1 MSGGMPMSVLAKG
14 PLSPFRMDS
23 CISDPQQELLVVFR
37 EQNLRAFIDILCD
50 DTVDVNKE
58 YVGENF
64 QTILHLAV
72 ESEKYDF
79 AKELL
84 RHPNCDPNIPNK
96 VIKKCPLH
104 TAVEKGNVSLTKL
117 LLDSGAD
124 VNAKMENGNSAL
136 HIAALRSSANWVKG
150 NDKYQMLQNMREIIN
165 LLLGQDNI
173 YFDTENNIECTPLF
187 YAAEKGTEDVVK
199 ALLKKGACIT
209 TEVDEETAEEWIQKR
224 MPNLLKEVNTENNR
238 QNNNSI
244 ENILFK
250 TLYNEF
256 TNPGGFARKF
266 EQVSDKKPKIDLNH
280 DDGGYTFLQYC
291 CDLGYHDIADL
302 LLTQGADPNHVGMNN
317 KIPPVVWAAHHGYHK
332 VIKVFKR
339 KFLEE
344 NIQVDFSAT
353 DNNVRKEN
361 VLHKALKAES
371 KAYINR
377 DQRNYTECIKLL
389 LDDETERFK
398 NNIAAAVN
406 AQDNLGNTPLH
417 VAAQSGN
424 HEAVRK
430 LLRCEANLGLKN
442 YRGQTP
448 IVHIAPDIMEEFLD
462 DCLKSDG
469 LTTDDKFKITFKY
482 HFLGPPISRKFSIDK
497 EPLMNTKNDESDENK
512 KELPETEPLWY
523 MSQIKEHRY
532 LLSHPTITSFLWMK
546 WRKIRPY
553 FYFNVLFYLI
563 FVSLLTAY
571 VLLRN
576 MGIDEMDD
584 TKVIAEGEVVRET
597 TTTLAWLQWSTFVFL
612 VIFTLRELFQISV
625 SYRRYIFSMENLMEA
640 ALIVLTFI
648 LMFGASEPVVV
659 KHVSGVIILLSWV
672 EAVLLVGGHPRLST
686 YITMFSKVSFNFAK
700 FLSWF
705 ISFIIAFGLC
715 FFIIFH
721 HPEGAKN
728 DDGEDI
734 NGYFVNPSKSL
745 MKTIIMSLTGEI
757 EFEDLEF
764 STDASRIIFLIYV
777 FFIMLVLVNLLNG
790 LAVSDIVDIQKQAEI
805 MSHISRVELM
815 CHMESILLGDPF
827 MFLTNFPESKLA
839 KKLPS
844 CNLFAAMYKLKCIR
858 KLFSIFGS
866 SKFLLFSERLKKKQ
880 AVFYPNTSKK
890 EQSLPTGVKNDLVL
904 SESILEAAKGL
915 IIKKN
920 TITEEQET
928 KKRLEKMEKSLLL
941 MAEQQNYI
949 ISMLKSI
956 KN

>member
-1 MSGGMPMSVLAKG
+1 
-14 PLSPFRMDS
+14 MDS
-23 CISDPQQELLVVFR
+23 CISDPQQELLVVFK

-58 YVGENF
+58 YAAENF
-64 QTILHLAV
+64 QTILQLSV

-79 AKELL
+79 VKELL
-84 RHPNCDPNIPNK
+84 RHPSCDPNIPNK

-104 TAVEKGNVSLTKL
+104 TAVEKGNVPMTRL
-117 LLDSGAD
+117 LLDCGAD
-124 VNAKMENGNSAL
+124 VNAKMENGNTAL
-136 HIAALRSSANWVKG
+136 HIAALRSAANWVKG
-150 NDKYQMLQNMREIIN
+150 NEKYQMLINMREIID
-165 LLLGQDNI
+165 LLLSQENI

-187 YAAEKGTEDVVK
+187 YAAEKGTDDAVK

-209 TEVDEETAEEWIQKR
+209 TEVDEETAEDWIQKR
-224 MPNLLKEVNTENNR
+224 MPNVLKEVNTAKNR
-238 QNNNSI
+238 QNNNSM

-266 EQVSDKKPKIDLNH
+266 EQVSDKRAKIDLNY
-280 DDGGYTFLQYC
+280 DDGGYTFLQYS
-291 CDLGYHDIADL
+291 CDMGYHEIVDL

-317 KIPPVVWAAHHGYHK
+317 KIPPVVWAAHHGYYK
-332 VIKVFKR
+332 VIKVFKK
-339 KFLEE
+339 KFLEQHV
-344 NIQVDFSAT
+344 QVDFSAN

-377 DQRNYTECIKLL
+377 DQRNYSECIKLL
-389 LDDETERFK
+389 LDDDTDKFK
-398 NNIAAAVN
+398 NNIAAAIN

-417 VAAQSGN
+417 IAAQTGN

-430 LLRCEANLGLKN
+430 LLRSEANLGLKN

-462 DCLKSDG
+462 DCLKSEG

-482 HFLGPPISRKFSIDK
+482 HFLGPPRMRKFSIDK
-497 EPLMNTKNDESDENK
+497 EPLMNSKKVMSDESK

-563 FVSLLTAY
+563 FASLLTAY
-571 VLLRN
+571 VLVLN
-576 MGIDEMDD
+576 MEIDD
-584 TKVIAEGEVVRET
+584 TKMIPESEMDKET
-597 TTTLAWLQWSTFVFL
+597 ADTAGLKWATFVFL
-612 VIFTLRELFQISV
+612 IIFTLRELFQISV
-625 SYRRYIFSMENLMEA
+625 SYRRYIFSIENLMEV
-640 ALIVLTFI
+640 ALIILTFI
-648 LMFGASEPVVV
+648 LMFVVSEPVAI

-672 EAVLLVGGHPRLST
+672 EAVLLIGGHPRLST
-686 YITMFSKVSFNFAK
+686 YITMFSKVSANFAK
-700 FLSWF
+700 FLTWF
-705 ISFIIAFGLC
+705 MAFIIAFGLC

-728 DDGEDI
+728 EDGEEI

-757 EFEDLEF
+757 EFEGIEF
-764 STDASRIIFLIYV
+764 STEPSRIIFLVYV

-790 LAVSDIVDIQKQAEI
+790 LAVSDIADIQKQAEI

-815 CHMESILLGDPF
+815 CHIESILLGDPF

-844 CNLFAAMYKLKCIR
+844 CNLFAALYRVSFIR
-858 KLFSIFGS
+858 KIFSIFGS
-866 SKFLLFSERLKKKQ
+866 SKFLLFSERLQKKE

-890 EQSLPTGVKNDLVL
+890 EKSGPAGIKNDLIL
-904 SESILEAAKGL
+904 SESILVAAKSL

-920 TITEEQET
+920 TITEEEET
-928 KKRLEKMEKSLLL
+928 RKRLEKMEKSLLL
-941 MAEQQNYI
+941 MADQQNYI